1 MNMFARWL
9 KLGMKKPAQKPE
21 SHCKKP
27 THKLAA
33 EWFDDRKN
41 QFATCF
47 FLRNGVNGFGKV
59 TSDPT
64 ENTMTVVMVQL
75 VERMLASAHKQTE
88 LDTEWGSE
96 GKELASHALSML
108 LVEL

>member
-1 MNMFARWL
+1 MVKARHEEACTKAREPL
-9 KLGMKKPAQKPE
+9 QEANPQ
-21 SHCKKP
+21 
-27 THKLAA
+27 AA

-108 LVEL
+108 LVELQIAK